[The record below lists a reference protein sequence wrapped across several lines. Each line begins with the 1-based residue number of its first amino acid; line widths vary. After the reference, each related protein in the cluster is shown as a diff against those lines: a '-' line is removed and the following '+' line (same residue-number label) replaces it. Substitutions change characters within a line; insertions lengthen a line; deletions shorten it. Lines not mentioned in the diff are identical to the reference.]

1 MNHINLKIPEH
12 SYFFGFA
19 QTDGNLDKLSRNRG
33 HLAIEIKEKDRN
45 ILESFQ
51 KLFPLVHSSL
61 NRL

>member
-33 HLAIEIKEKDRN
+33 HLVIEIKEKDRN